1 MTFQRTI
8 TAAALATG
16 LALSPLAAIAQADAP
31 EFQAEQLDAFT
42 EAYVA
47 VSRLQ
52 QQYAMELEDAQS
64 EEEQQTIVAEANAE
78 MEAAIEA
85 VDGITPEDYLVIAQ
99 AAAQDPELSGAIVAR
114 IESRTATQ

>member
-1 MTFQRTI
+1 MTFHRAL

-16 LALSPLAAIAQADAP
+16 LALSPLAAAAQTEAP

-52 QQYAMELEDAQS
+52 QQYSMELEEAQS
-64 EEEQQTIVAEANAE
+64 EADQQAIVAEANAE

-85 VDGITPEDYLVIAQ
+85 VEGITPEEYLLIAR
-99 AAAQDPELSGAIVAR
+99 AAAQDPELSDDLVAR
-114 IESRTATQ
+114 IQNRTATQ